1 MDFWE
6 GRILASRV
14 FQKFILRRNRTMDKI
29 VEMMNLYKNTFD
41 EFDDVFDFLNDH
53 KLIRSVTLDEEVQ
66 LMKIWKQIKKQDQI
80 STLPEKIEKTEIEIQ
95 KLEQKIENLQ
105 KKVVLLKL
113 KNENRKEYL
122 SRISSR

>member
-1 MDFWE
+1 
-6 GRILASRV
+6 
-14 FQKFILRRNRTMDKI
+14 MDKI

-113 KNENRKEYL
+113 KNENRKDYL
-122 SRISSR
+122 SRISSK